1 MGKRLG
7 CASCWP
13 DSRTNGKRGIG
24 TRMLPLL
31 ADAIDGTGN
40 QFRRFND
47 HFLEARIKVMVE
59 LTNKFHCGL
68 REDIVLPYLKM
79 VEQLLEQYHDV
90 KLVKRK
96 LCESPESRSLW
107 NQMDE
112 VEKQRCIEVLQPQ
125 YEKA

>member
-1 MGKRLG
+1 MSKRLG
-7 CASCWP
+7 CTSCWP
-13 DSRTNGKRGIG
+13 DSRKNGRFGIG
-24 TRMLPLL
+24 TRVLPLL
-31 ADAIDGTGN
+31 ADAVDGTGDK
-40 QFRRFND
+40 FRRFNN

-59 LTNKFHCGL
+59 LTNKFHNGL

-90 KLVKRK
+90 SLVKRK
-96 LCESPESRSLW
+96 LCESSESRELW
-107 NQMDE
+107 NQMDA